1 MPDII
6 IPDTS
11 CLIFLDKIG
20 ELEILQK
27 LYQKTVV
34 TNEIAEEYMLP
45 LKKWI
50 KIESANKKLYQKIL
64 EQSVDKGEASIL
76 VLALEMENCIVSIDD
91 LKARKTAKKLGLR
104 LTGTLGIL
112 YKAKKAGYIQSMN
125 KTIDKLKDADFR
137 ISEKIEK
144 ELLRLSGEL

>member
-27 LYQKTVV
+27 LYSRTVV
-34 TNEIAEEYMLP
+34 TIEIAEEYMLP
-45 LKKWI
+45 LKTWI
-50 KIESANKKLYQKIL
+50 KIESAKEKLYQKIL
-64 EQSVDKGEASIL
+64 EQSVDKGEASIM

-125 KTIDKLKDADFR
+125 KTIDKLKDANFR

-144 ELLRLSGEL
+144 ELLRMSGEL

>member
-27 LYQKTVV
+27 LYKKTVV

-45 LKKWI
+45 LKAWI
-50 KIESANKKLYQKIL
+50 KIESAKEKLYQKIL
-64 EQSVDKGEASIL
+64 EQSVDKGEASIM

-125 KTIDKLKDADFR
+125 KTIDKLKDANFR

-144 ELLRLSGEL
+144 ELLRMSGEL